1 MTLYLSQTIKQ
12 NMDAIKEHRFTIRK
26 VDKATKN
33 YIKRLAKDNNRSI
46 NAQLLEILKKVTKGE
61 LQ

>member
-1 MTLYLSQTIKQ
+1 
-12 NMDAIKEHRFTIRK
+12 MDAIKEHRFTIRK